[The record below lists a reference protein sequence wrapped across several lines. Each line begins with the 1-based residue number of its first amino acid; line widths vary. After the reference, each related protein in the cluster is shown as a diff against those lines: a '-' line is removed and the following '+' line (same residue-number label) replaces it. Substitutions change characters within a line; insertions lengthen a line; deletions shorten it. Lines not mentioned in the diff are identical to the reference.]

1 MRRLGVLS
9 TERGSVTVEA
19 MFAVGFLLIPAAALL
34 TQLPG
39 WVGTSHAAQAA
50 AVEAARQVVLADTM
64 TEGVARAES
73 AASEVIAN
81 HDIARSDLLEV
92 GVAADPAGGLQ
103 RGQEVTVTVTVR
115 GNPIVVPGLGS
126 VGNPFNAVGAATE
139 RVDDYRGFGP

>member
-1 MRRLGVLS
+1 MNPVSRWW
-9 TERGSVTVEA
+9 ERGSTTLEA

-39 WVGTSHAAQAA
+39 WVGTTHAAQAA
-50 AVEAARQVVLADTM
+50 AVEAARQVALSETM
-64 TEGVARAES
+64 TEGVAKAES

-81 HDIARSDLLEV
+81 HGIEGPDLLGV
-92 GVAADPAGGLQ
+92 DVAAEPAGDLQ

-115 GNPIVVPGLGS
+115 GNSIVVPGLGTI
-126 VGNPFNAVGAATE
+126 GNPFNAVGAATE

>member
-1 MRRLGVLS
+1 MKRFGVMS

-34 TQLPG
+34 SQLPG

-64 TEGVARAES
+64 TEGVSNAES

-81 HDIARSDLLEV
+81 HGIDGSDLLEV

-139 RVDDYRGFGP
+139 RVDDYRGFGR